1 MTDEADRTTS
11 GLTAKLT
18 HLLGEDATAYANLLN
33 LPEQG
38 MTEARQRHNDRTAR
52 YKLGKALSLA
62 PDSEAI
68 AQACCYIVLRLIAVG
83 GDGALLVSDRLADA
97 LVKAG
102 YDREQAIET
111 VVRLVPEYRLREQ
124 RWQHRTR
131 QRLARQV
138 IEALS
143 QQEGGNSETQH
154 SNG

>member
-1 MTDEADRTTS
+1 MNDDADRTTS

-18 HLLGEDATAYANLLN
+18 HLLGEDATAYANLLD
-33 LPEQG
+33 LPEKG
-38 MTEARQRHNDRTAR
+38 MAEARQRHNDRTAR

-68 AQACCYIVLRLIAVG
+68 AQACCYMVLRSISLGGEAAIRIA
-83 GDGALLVSDRLADA
+83 ARLAEM
-97 LVKAG
+97 LVAAG
-102 YDREQAIET
+102 YDKEEAVAT
-111 VVRLVPEYRLREQ
+111 VGRLVPEHSERELSW
-124 RWQHRTR
+124 RRRTR